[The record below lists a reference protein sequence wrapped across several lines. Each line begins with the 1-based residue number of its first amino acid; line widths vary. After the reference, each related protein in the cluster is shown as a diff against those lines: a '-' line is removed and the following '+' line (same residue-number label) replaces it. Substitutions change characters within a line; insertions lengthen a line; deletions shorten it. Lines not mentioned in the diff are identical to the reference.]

1 MVNAPKLQDLQE
13 PGASDRTGDR
23 YCGIHAGLTGE
34 MICADFL
41 AGAHI
46 ENGNPKI
53 LLFSMLRL
61 FRFLPAAQRQEFLQ
75 HVAEAA

>member
-1 MVNAPKLQDLQE
+1 MARCANELSTWDRLYDGRGTAGRIGNLLSCKRPLQSSAP
-13 PGASDRTGDR
+13 
-23 YCGIHAGLTGE
+23 
-34 MICADFL
+34 L

-61 FRFLPAAQRQEFLQ
+61 SRFLPAAHRQEFLQ
-75 HVAEAA
+75 QNRCIF